1 MNLAL
6 LDKFILTLY
15 DNHSALH
22 SLRKSQF
29 YDVTNLFKSLENLE
43 RDYDEREQ
51 KEKLVNLPQ
60 YSRNLTFRA

>member
-1 MNLAL
+1 VNLAL

-43 RDYDEREQ
+43 KDYDEREQ
-51 KEKLVNLPQ
+51 KEKLVN
-60 YSRNLTFRA
+60 